1 MKNRHEKA
9 FLKTPG
15 LAAACLAAFLCLL
28 PGPRPALAQNMPLDD
43 KARYERSLEG
53 KVDEVLMRL
62 LGPNQ
67 AQVVVQATMDFTRT
81 EKIDMTSQAA
91 ATEAKDNLF
100 KWDSSSA
107 ENQMSAEY
115 LLPGFPSV
123 VGATAKPENTTYQKQ
138 MLYPASFVKK
148 LIVTVILNKDL
159 DDKEAQAVKSV
170 VTEILSMD
178 TARGDELVIIKT
190 PFAPFWRTVWYTPE
204 AMGMVFKYGILTLMG
219 IIAMVVVAIGFLKLA
234 GAMNTM
240 AKAQQGHQITMELG
254 KNMGAPGGAPPTGN
268 LTLGFGE
275 PGQEQGGD
283 NTSGEEGG
291 KVIFEIQLDKVPFLV
306 KMMTGEDPANVAL
319 VADHLT
325 QEVRNAFIKKLPPAF
340 ATDVIINMA
349 KIRFVEPEIVS
360 TLKDELERRLSG
372 AVGGIEAVLSAIQ
385 NVNLRGKI
393 GMLAELQQKQPDL
406 AAEVRRHILLP
417 DDLMLFSE
425 RDFSLVLGLIKVE
438 EWATALGGLPEA
450 VKLRL
455 QTAMAEKTWQMVEQ
469 SMRYGAP
476 SQEKMD
482 EAVER
487 VVTLTEGMVKE
498 GKVANPLDASGALI
512 DDKSPAAGVA
522 AAEPKI

>member
-1 MKNRHEKA
+1 MR
-9 FLKTPG
+9 TRG
-15 LAAACLAAFLCLL
+15 LAAACFLAFLCQL
-28 PGPRPALAQNMPLDD
+28 PALGQNMPLDD

-81 EKIDMTSQAA
+81 EKVDMTSKAA
-91 ATEAKDNLF
+91 ASEAKDNLF
-100 KWDSSSA
+100 KWDSSSS

-123 VGATAKPENTTYQKQ
+123 VGPTAKPENTTYQKQ

-159 DDKEAQAVKSV
+159 EDKEAQAVKSV
-170 VTEILSMD
+170 VSEILSMD
-178 TARGDELVIIKT
+178 VARGDELVIIKT

-219 IIAMVVVAIGFLKLA
+219 IVAMIVVAIGFLKLA

-254 KNMGAPGGAPPTGN
+254 KNMGAPGGGPPNGN
-268 LTLGFGE
+268 LALGFGE
-275 PGQEQGGD
+275 AGQEQAGENAGGED
-283 NTSGEEGG
+283 GG
-291 KVIFEIQLDKVPFLV
+291 KVVFDIKVDKVPFLV

-340 ATDVIINMA
+340 ASDVIINMA
-349 KIRFVEPEIVS
+349 KIRFIEPEIVS

-372 AVGGIEAVLSAIQ
+372 AVGGIDAVLDAIQ

-406 AAEVRRHILLP
+406 AAEVRKHILLP
-417 DDLMLFSE
+417 DDLLLFSE
-425 RDFSLVLGLIKVE
+425 RDFSLVLGAVKVE
-438 EWATALGGLPEA
+438 EWATALGGMPEA
-450 VKLRL
+450 VKQRL
-455 QTAMAEKTWQMVEQ
+455 QATMAEKTWQMVEQ
-469 SMRYGAP
+469 SMRYGTP
-476 SQEKMD
+476 SPEKMD

-487 VVTLTEGMVKE
+487 IMALTEGMVKE
-498 GKVANPLDASGALI
+498 GKVPNPLEPAGTLIAANSEVVGAA
-512 DDKSPAAGVA
+512 P
-522 AAEPKI
+522 AEPKA